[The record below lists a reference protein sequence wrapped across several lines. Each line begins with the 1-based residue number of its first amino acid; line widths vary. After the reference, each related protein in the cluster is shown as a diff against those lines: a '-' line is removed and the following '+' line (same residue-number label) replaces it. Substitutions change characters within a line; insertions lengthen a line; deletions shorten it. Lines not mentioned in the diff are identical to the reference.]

1 MNALVSIVMPAYNA
15 EPFIADAIRS
25 VLAQD
30 HTNWELVI
38 VNDASTDGT
47 AREIERFTDPRIHVF
62 HMEKNGGIGRSRNV
76 ALEHIAGSFL
86 CTLDSDDVLPPNS
99 ISSRLEL
106 MEREPDVDFAD
117 GVVKVYDR
125 GLNNIMRSFTPTFEG
140 EPLAELL
147 ALKGTCFFGP
157 SWMIRRNAA
166 EHVVFNTDISH
177 AEDLLFY
184 LSIAKGHKYKAVNET
199 VLNYRVTGTSAMS
212 NLEGLCRSYKYIAR
226 WLQEH
231 PNLATRE
238 QARHFSRRSRSIM
251 FKTFLKARRPWD
263 ALTALFAF

>member
-25 VLAQD
+25 VLAQQ

-47 AREIERFTDPRIHVF
+47 AREIAQFNDPRIHVF
-62 HMEKNGGIGRSRNV
+62 HMERNGGIGRSRNV
-76 ALEHIAGSFL
+76 ALEHINGSFL
-86 CTLDSDDVLPPNS
+86 CTLDSDDVLPANS
-99 ISSRLEL
+99 ISSRLDL

-117 GVVKVYDR
+117 GVVQVYDR
-125 GLNNIMRSFTPTFEG
+125 GLNGLLRSFTPTFEG
-140 EPLAELL
+140 EPLDDLL

-157 SWMIRRNAA
+157 SWMIRWNAA
-166 EHVVFNTDISH
+166 EHMTFNTDISH

-184 LSIAKGHKYKAVNET
+184 LSIAKGHKYKAVQET
-199 VLNYRVTGTSAMS
+199 VLHYRVTGTSAMS
-212 NLEGLCRSYKYIAR
+212 DLEGLGRSYRYIAR
-226 WLQEH
+226 WLRDH
-231 PNLATRE
+231 PEFATRE
-238 QARHFSRRSRSIM
+238 QARRFSRKSRSIM

-263 ALTALFAF
+263 AFVALLTQ